1 MAPALSTLAAAASAA
16 LYFLAPSAHGFAP
29 LRPLKRRAVSMRD
42 TYDVTIVGPD
52 GETNTFPCADDE
64 FILDAAEE
72 AGFEL
77 PASCRSG
84 ACTSCQGRVVTGE
97 IEHDDQSTVDDEML
111 AAGYACTCVAYPAS
125 DVTLLTHQ
133 MDNFEAGVTDPVNGA
148 AAAPAPAA
156 PAPAPVAAAPV
167 AAAPVAAAAAP
178 VDDWAVKRPIALQT
192 LDVLAVTVAGRADLE
207 AKIGEL
213 RALTEVPAP
222 VNGVAAPVAAEVNG
236 AAAPAA
242 AAADPTAEYTPYF
255 SKDTGYTIWL
265 NKKRG
270 LGVSQKSFRLRD
282 GVEGTPVSR
291 DACDSLVSCNTGTPG
306 TPTTSTRTRRRS
318 ERETPT
324 RLFAPPLA

>member
-1 MAPALSTLAAAASAA
+1 MAPALSKVAAAAF
-16 LYFLAPSAHGFAP
+16 YFLAPSVHGFAP

-97 IEHDDQSTVDDEML
+97 IEHDDQSTIDDDML

-148 AAAPAPAA
+148 AAAPAPAGYKNSDT
-156 PAPAPVAAAPV
+156 PLRYVTLR
-167 AAAPVAAAAAP
+167 
-178 VDDWAVKRPIALQT
+178 KQRHLPIWHQ
-192 LDVLAVTVAGRADLE
+192 
-207 AKIGEL
+207 
-213 RALTEVPAP
+213 
-222 VNGVAAPVAAEVNG
+222 
-236 AAAPAA
+236 
-242 AAADPTAEYTPYF
+242 
-255 SKDTGYTIWL
+255 
-265 NKKRG
+265 
-270 LGVSQKSFRLRD
+270 
-282 GVEGTPVSR
+282 
-291 DACDSLVSCNTGTPG
+291 
-306 TPTTSTRTRRRS
+306 
-318 ERETPT
+318 
-324 RLFAPPLA
+324 

>member
-1 MAPALSTLAAAASAA
+1 MAPALSKVAAAASAA

-29 LRPLKRRAVSMRD
+29 LRPLKRRAVAMRD

-97 IEHDDQSTVDDEML
+97 IEHDDQSTIDDDML

-148 AAAPAPAA
+148 AAAPA
-156 PAPAPVAAAPV
+156 
-167 AAAPVAAAAAP
+167 AAAAP

-213 RALTEVPAP
+213 RALMDGPAP
-222 VNGVAAPVAAEVNG
+222 AVNGVAAPVAAEVNG

-242 AAADPTAEYTPYF
+242 AVAADPTAEYTPYF

-265 NKKRG
+265 NKKNPRN
-270 LGVSQKSFRLRD
+270 SYYEYPDKKKK
-282 GVEGTPVSR
+282 
-291 DACDSLVSCNTGTPG
+291 
-306 TPTTSTRTRRRS
+306 
-318 ERETPT
+318 
-324 RLFAPPLA
+324 

>member
-1 MAPALSTLAAAASAA
+1 MAPALSKVAAATSAA
-16 LYFLAPSAHGFAP
+16 LYFLAPATHGFAP
-29 LRPLKRRAVSMRD
+29 LRPLKRRAVAVRD

-52 GETNTFPCADDE
+52 GEANTFPCADDE

-156 PAPAPVAAAPV
+156 PAPAPAPAPAAAPADD
-167 AAAPVAAAAAP
+167 AA
-178 VDDWAVKRPIALQT
+178 WALKRPIALQT

-213 RALTEVPAP
+213 RALMEGAPPPAA
-222 VNGVAAPVAAEVNG
+222 VNGVAAPVAEVNG

-242 AAADPTAEYTPYF
+242 DIDPSADYTPYF

-265 NKKRG
+265 NKKNPRN
-270 LGVSQKSFRLRD
+270 SYYEYPDKKKK
-282 GVEGTPVSR
+282 
-291 DACDSLVSCNTGTPG
+291 
-306 TPTTSTRTRRRS
+306 
-318 ERETPT
+318 
-324 RLFAPPLA
+324 

>member
-1 MAPALSTLAAAASAA
+1 MAPALSKVAAAASAA
-16 LYFLAPSAHGFAP
+16 LYFLAPATHGFAP

-52 GETNTFPCADDE
+52 GEANTFPCADDE

-97 IEHDDQSTVDDEML
+97 IEHDDQSTVDDDML

-148 AAAPAPAA
+148 AAAPAAPA
-156 PAPAPVAAAPV
+156 PAPAPVAAAAP
-167 AAAPVAAAAAP
+167 AADDAA
-178 VDDWAVKRPIALQT
+178 WALKRPIALQT

-213 RALTEVPAP
+213 RALIDGPAP
-222 VNGVAAPVAAEVNG
+222 MANGVAAPPAEVNG
-236 AAAPAA
+236 AAAPSSEM
-242 AAADPTAEYTPYF
+242 DPTAEYTPYF

-265 NKKRG
+265 NKKNPRNSYYEY
-270 LGVSQKSFRLRD
+270 LDKKKK
-282 GVEGTPVSR
+282 
-291 DACDSLVSCNTGTPG
+291 
-306 TPTTSTRTRRRS
+306 
-318 ERETPT
+318 
-324 RLFAPPLA
+324 

>member
-1 MAPALSTLAAAASAA
+1 
-16 LYFLAPSAHGFAP
+16 
-29 LRPLKRRAVSMRD
+29 MRD

-97 IEHDDQSTVDDEML
+97 IEHDDQSTIDDDML

-148 AAAPAPAA
+148 AAAP
-156 PAPAPVAAAPV
+156 
-167 AAAPVAAAAAP
+167 

-213 RALTEVPAP
+213 RALMDGPAP
-222 VNGVAAPVAAEVNG
+222 AVNGVAAPVAAEVNG

-242 AAADPTAEYTPYF
+242 AVAADPTAEYTPYF

-265 NKKRG
+265 NKKNPRN
-270 LGVSQKSFRLRD
+270 SYYEYPDKKKK
-282 GVEGTPVSR
+282 
-291 DACDSLVSCNTGTPG
+291 
-306 TPTTSTRTRRRS
+306 
-318 ERETPT
+318 
-324 RLFAPPLA
+324 

>member
-1 MAPALSTLAAAASAA
+1 MAPAT
-16 LYFLAPSAHGFAP
+16 HGFAP
-29 LRPLKRRAVSMRD
+29 LRPLKRRAVAVRD

-52 GETNTFPCADDE
+52 GESNTFPCADDE

-148 AAAPAPAA
+148 AAAPVAA
-156 PAPAPVAAAPV
+156 PAPAPAP
-167 AAAPVAAAAAP
+167 APAVAAAAPA
-178 VDDWAVKRPIALQT
+178 DDAAWALKRPIALQT

-213 RALTEVPAP
+213 RALMEGGAPAP
-222 VNGVAAPVAAEVNG
+222 VANGVAAPPAEVNG

-242 AAADPTAEYTPYF
+242 DIDPSADYTPYF

-265 NKKRG
+265 NKKNPRN
-270 LGVSQKSFRLRD
+270 SYYEYPDKKKK
-282 GVEGTPVSR
+282 
-291 DACDSLVSCNTGTPG
+291 
-306 TPTTSTRTRRRS
+306 
-318 ERETPT
+318 
-324 RLFAPPLA
+324 

>member
-29 LRPLKRRAVSMRD
+29 LRPLKRRAVAMRD

-97 IEHDDQSTVDDEML
+97 IEHDDQSTIDDDML

-148 AAAPAPAA
+148 AAAPAPAPGA
-156 PAPAPVAAAPV
+156 GAGARRAGARVARRPLPPPRRPRRDAA
-167 AAAPVAAAAAP
+167 
-178 VDDWAVKRPIALQT
+178 WALKRPIALQT

-213 RALTEVPAP
+213 RALM
-222 VNGVAAPVAAEVNG
+222 
-236 AAAPAA
+236 
-242 AAADPTAEYTPYF
+242 
-255 SKDTGYTIWL
+255 
-265 NKKRG
+265 
-270 LGVSQKSFRLRD
+270 
-282 GVEGTPVSR
+282 EG
-291 DACDSLVSCNTGTPG
+291 
-306 TPTTSTRTRRRS
+306 
-318 ERETPT
+318 
-324 RLFAPPLA
+324 

>member
-1 MAPALSTLAAAASAA
+1 MAPALSKVAAAASAA

-29 LRPLKRRAVSMRD
+29 LRPLKRRSISMRD

-52 GETNTFPCADDE
+52 GEANTFPCADDE

-148 AAAPAPAA
+148 AAAPVAA
-156 PAPAPVAAAPV
+156 PAPAPAAP
-167 AAAPVAAAAAP
+167 APVAAAAAP
-178 VDDWAVKRPIALQT
+178 ADDAAWALKRPIALQT

-213 RALTEVPAP
+213 RALMDSPAP
-222 VNGVAAPVAAEVNG
+222 VANGVAAPVEVNG

-242 AAADPTAEYTPYF
+242 EALDPTAEYTPYF

-265 NKKRG
+265 NKKNPRN
-270 LGVSQKSFRLRD
+270 SYYEYPDKKKK
-282 GVEGTPVSR
+282 
-291 DACDSLVSCNTGTPG
+291 
-306 TPTTSTRTRRRS
+306 
-318 ERETPT
+318 
-324 RLFAPPLA
+324 

>member
-1 MAPALSTLAAAASAA
+1 
-16 LYFLAPSAHGFAP
+16 
-29 LRPLKRRAVSMRD
+29 MRD

-97 IEHDDQSTVDDEML
+97 IEHDDQSTIDDDML

-148 AAAPAPAA
+148 AAAPAPVAAAPA

-167 AAAPVAAAAAP
+167 AAAAPAADDAA
-178 VDDWAVKRPIALQT
+178 WALKRPIALQT

-213 RALTEVPAP
+213 RALIDAPAP
-222 VNGVAAPVAAEVNG
+222 AVNGVAAPPAEVNG

-242 AAADPTAEYTPYF
+242 VDPTAEYTPYF

-265 NKKRG
+265 NKKNPRN
-270 LGVSQKSFRLRD
+270 SYYEYPDKKKK
-282 GVEGTPVSR
+282 
-291 DACDSLVSCNTGTPG
+291 
-306 TPTTSTRTRRRS
+306 
-318 ERETPT
+318 
-324 RLFAPPLA
+324 